1 MEYTREE
8 LLLTLAGIV
17 KSELRI
23 LPYIQ
28 EEDNYSF
35 VDMSDVT
42 NFDDLELL
50 MFVNARLVA
59 FRKQQKL
66 TIERQNLI
74 IQRLTLDCRKLE
86 LEKKFKNS

>member
-17 KSELRI
+17 ESESRI

-28 EEDNYSF
+28 EEDDYLS
-35 VDMSDVT
+35 VDMSSVT
-42 NFDDLELL
+42 KLDDLELL
-50 MFVNARLVA
+50 MFVNAKLVT

-66 TIERQNLI
+66 TIERQKLI
-74 IQRLTLDCRKLE
+74 IQQLTLDCTKLKLE
-86 LEKKFKNS
+86 KQLKN